1 MLLVDALLVRAMIA
15 VHENACRAA
24 MKDLDE
30 AIALAQVLPDPGA
43 ELKALYVYGQ
53 IYAAMGE
60 CVKACEAYMRALA
73 ICKQLGERLYRPHI
87 ERALSAV
94 TLG

>member
-1 MLLVDALLVRAMIA
+1 
-15 VHENACRAA
+15 
-24 MKDLDE
+24 
-30 AIALAQVLPDPGA
+30 
-43 ELKALYVYGQ
+43 
-53 IYAAMGE
+53 
-60 CVKACEAYMRALA
+60 MRALA